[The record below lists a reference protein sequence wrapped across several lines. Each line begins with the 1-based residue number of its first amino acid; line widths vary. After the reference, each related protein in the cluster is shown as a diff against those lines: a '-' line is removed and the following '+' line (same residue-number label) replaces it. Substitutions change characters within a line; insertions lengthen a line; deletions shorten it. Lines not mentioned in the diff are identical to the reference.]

1 MAATIQNIELPKKPR
16 ALDSSTSVQEVSQ
29 ELVTN
34 GSMEADANWS
44 NQNTPTTNERSSAQ
58 ANGGTYS
65 RKVVGNSSGDGIKS
79 DTFSLV
85 EGRTYRVEFYY
96 YLTSSSNNLLAR
108 LQDGDGS
115 DLGVSEGFGTKD
127 AWTKITFTRVAE
139 STGDASY
146 FKIYQNQGGSS
157 TFYVDDVSVKEI
169 DTFSNNNHGKIYSGR
184 ALEFDGVSDYLDT
197 GYIASA
203 QGITNDITVACWLK
217 TTNAATSQFVFN
229 FYQSTSDAFG
239 LKINSS
245 NIFINND
252 VDNVNADVYETGI
265 FRDTWY
271 RAVVV
276 IDSLQMKLY
285 LNGVLVGSG
294 SSTADGLDSFT
305 SNLYIGNRK
314 GSGGSSPFTGMMSDF
329 QVWGA
334 TWSADD
340 VAYDFANPES
350 LALNASGTALTE
362 GNLKVWY
369 PMQDGHRG
377 QQSYILD
384 GANTGLGDDIAVNG
398 TFDSDLSGWTVIN
411 ATGANQVTWVDGK
424 ARLLYDNAVSTNALG
439 IRQSLLTAGTQYK
452 VTFDIIVADGTY
464 GAAKFYNYTTETATG
479 LGTGSHAVYFT
490 AVNSHFSIYR
500 NAAGT
505 DTDLTI
511 DNVVVKAIND
521 KHHATT
527 VFTGDEMITEVA
539 KNSTTFSGHNWQDL
553 NITGTTVAVSGQK
566 LVVVTD
572 DGSSQEEGISL
583 AASLIDGPNQDHPVT
598 IGRTYRVSA
607 DLQNTAGVTTP
618 SLQFAFGGASSPTF
632 TITASEVTYTK
643 DIVATADGNSGSLY
657 IKHMGSVETGTTT
670 FTVDN
675 ISVKEIGVASGWTDA
690 DQQLDI
696 AQPALQSYNEMAYFT
711 ELKSSHIHIAPSGS
725 SAVFNA
731 SDGEWNSISCWMC
744 SEPGSSTM
752 LWGVAGSRPNL
763 YRLSDSSNYKIGY
776 NTGNGDVFGIT
787 IAKSLV
793 DNKWNHWVMNWKRN
807 SNSSDTAIDTS
818 DVELF
823 LNGVKQTLSYV
834 QNTNSNAASTIAENE
849 FTLFS
854 GSRSSNY
861 QTVGT
866 GTEFSVWKYQLTAA
880 DVLELYNDG
889 KALDALTHS
898 RVASL
903 SGYWRNNGISR
914 WMDLSGKDNHE
925 DLEFTNGSCDTTD
938 GDKTVTHNSTNAI
951 SVGLGVSGTGIQ
963 NGSYV
968 ASKTSETEF
977 ELSRA
982 ADATAT
988 DATLT
993 FTRNIDQVMLIPQGV
1008 DGSRDTQGFI
1018 MNRARNTSSLNLPS
1032 TTNQRRYGQNQ
1043 DAYVEVSKNPTLA
1056 PTGNFSLECWVKPQY
1071 RGKDA
1076 NADDAFDSTLN
1087 TILNLGGGI
1096 ADNDSSGLGCA
1107 NNLKFYFY
1115 GPQDGSLGDDSAQAD
1130 SAGVVGQWYHVVG
1143 VKDGTGAGGLKLYVD
1158 GAVQSNTGQSND
1170 VVDNSHNMIIGGEIY
1185 GDGSVGRRYEDEVDA
1200 VKVYSKALSAAEVLR
1215 NYKATKGS
1223 HRN

>member
-1 MAATIQNIELPKKPR
+1 M
-16 ALDSSTSVQEVSQ
+16 
-29 ELVTN
+29 
-34 GSMEADANWS
+34 
-44 NQNTPTTNERSSAQ
+44 
-58 ANGGTYS
+58 
-65 RKVVGNSSGDGIKS
+65 
-79 DTFSLV
+79 
-85 EGRTYRVEFYY
+85 
-96 YLTSSSNNLLAR
+96 
-108 LQDGDGS
+108 
-115 DLGVSEGFGTKD
+115 
-127 AWTKITFTRVAE
+127 
-139 STGDASY
+139 
-146 FKIYQNQGGSS
+146 
-157 TFYVDDVSVKEI
+157 
-169 DTFSNNNHGKIYSGR
+169 
-184 ALEFDGVSDYLDT
+184 EFDGVADYLDT
-197 GYIASA
+197 GYGS
-203 QGITNDITVACWLK
+203 GLNPYTTPIT
-217 TTNAATSQFVFN
+217 AAFW
-229 FYQSTSDAFG
+229 AKG
-239 LKINSS
+239 INSS
-245 NIFINND
+245 MSHDIVFGPSNGGSSVQRMYVGIVNKKWDIGIQDSPWDNINND
-252 VDNVNADVYETGI
+252 IPGFTSRPDANV
-265 FRDTWY
+265 DTWY
-271 RAVVV
+271 RVVLV
-276 IDSLQMKLY
+276 MNAGEAFLY
-285 LNGVLVGSG
+285 VNGVKSYGKTYSSYVLASDITISG
-294 SSTADGLDSFT
+294 NNNTTYAWDGL
-305 SNLYIGNRK
+305 I
-314 GSGGSSPFTGMMSDF
+314 SDVQF
-329 QVWGA
+329 WDA
-334 TWSADD
+334 AWSADD
-340 VAYDFANPES
+340 IAYDYANPES

-362 GNLKVWY
+362 GNLKLWY

-384 GANTGLGDDIAVNG
+384 GANTGLGVELVTNGDFSDASVATTSGGSTLAGWANDATHNAANFSTISDGQLTIVSDGTNTGLSQSILTVGQVYKFEYTVIANNGGDIATTYEPSAILDSSVG
-398 TFDSDLSGWTVIN
+398 THV
-411 ATGANQVTWVDGK
+411 K
-424 ARLLYDNAVSTNALG
+424 
-439 IRQSLLTAGTQYK
+439 
-452 VTFDIIVADGTY
+452 
-464 GAAKFYNYTTETATG
+464 
-479 LGTGSHAVYFT
+479 YFT
-490 AVNSHFSIYR
+490 AGHTSFGIKRQGGSAINI
-500 NAAGT
+500 T
-505 DTDLTI
+505 L
-511 DNVVVKAIND
+511 DNVSVKAIND

-527 VFTGDEMITEVA
+527 VFYGDPKLSDHLIAAQKTDLVDNLNSSDDIMVFADAVSDGCDGTLGAEVISTAADRQMDDTSTWTEGTGWAV
-539 KNSTTFSGHNWQDL
+539 NGSSSGKAEKTGGGAESLCTH
-553 NITGTTVAVSGQK
+553 TGTGAAVADRWYKVQ
-566 LVVVTD
+566 
-572 DGSSQEEGISL
+572 
-583 AASLIDGPNQDHPVT
+583 
-598 IGRTYRVSA
+598 Y
-607 DLQNTAGVTTP
+607 
-618 SLQFAFGGASSPTF
+618 
-632 TITASEVTYTK
+632 ITASIGQEDDAGADAGFNVNFGSSDGLPISTANGVHSRLIHTSDTDK
-643 DIVATADGNSGSLY
+643 LVLNANTNTNITIDDVSVKLADGWVICENHVNGGATCDGLATGGTMTFVNTNTGEHGRIALPIKATTGRVYRVKADCIDSSSQTMKLGLSSTCFATSTDADPTFGSA
-657 IKHMGSVETGTTT
+657 ITVGNTGYSTEVLCENGTLCIYVQSNVTTNDT
-670 FTVDN
+670 KVVFDNLTVQE
-675 ISVKEIGVASGWTDA
+675 VGVASGWTDA

-696 AQPALQSYNEMAYFT
+696 AQTALQSYNEMAYFT
-711 ELKSSHIHIAPSGS
+711 ELKSSHIHIVPSGS

-744 SEPGSSTM
+744 PELGSSTM
-752 LWGVAGSRPNL
+752 LWGVAGSQPNF

-776 NTGNGDVFGIT
+776 NTGNGDIFGIN

-793 DNKWNHWVMNWKRN
+793 DNKWNHWVMNWKVN
-807 SNSSDTAIDTS
+807 SNSNDTAIDTS

-834 QNTNSNAASTIAENE
+834 QNTNSNAVDTTAENE
-849 FTLFS
+849 FTFFS
-854 GSRSSNY
+854 GSRSSSY
-861 QTVGT
+861 QTAGT
-866 GTEFSVWKYQLTAA
+866 GTEFSVWKYQLTTA

-925 DLEFTNGSCDTTD
+925 DLEFTNNSCDTTD
-938 GDKTVTHNSTNAI
+938 GGKTVTHNFTNAI
-951 SVGLGVSGTGIQ
+951 SVGLGVSGSGIQ

-1107 NNLKFYFY
+1107 NNLKFFFY
-1115 GPQDGSLGDDSAQAD
+1115 GPQDGSLGDDSAQAN

-1170 VVDNSHNMIIGGEIY
+1170 VVDNSHNMIIGGEITN
-1185 GDGSVGRRYEDEVDA
+1185 DGSVGRHYEDEVDA